1 MRRAPSAPVSA
12 WVVLSAAV
20 FVTSCGSSPPPL
32 PPGPGLLSYDKT
44 APDGTETFA
53 RPEWSVGD
61 RFVFRHGGEQRVA
74 VRVAAVDE
82 HVITLL
88 DEAGGARN
96 RIDRELGYLSVEIGE
111 GSALTRWDPVDAR
124 FSWPLWVGK
133 RWTCQYVLRE
143 EGGSDVPVL
152 AEYHCDAREE
162 LTVPAGKFQAL
173 RIWRRSR
180 PLLEGEWLD
189 RTDITWFAPELGQV
203 VRRLEGAVLTEL
215 ESAQRQ

>member
-44 APDGTETFA
+44 APDGTDTFA

-162 LTVPAGKFQAL
+162 LTVPAASSRRCASGGVRAHYSKANGS
-173 RIWRRSR
+173 IGPTSPGSRRSSGR
-180 PLLEGEWLD
+180 SCAGS
-189 RTDITWFAPELGQV
+189 RA
-203 VRRLEGAVLTEL
+203 RC
-215 ESAQRQ
+215 